1 MTRFWFPF
9 LALLLLLAPGAAE
22 ARKVALVIGNGQY
35 AAASPLANPANDIR
49 IVADAARS
57 AGFDEVVVASD
68 LDNRAFQAAMRDFRA
83 KANGAEVAM
92 VYFAGHGIEAQGRNW
107 LLPTDA
113 RLESD
118 LDLPYEAIQLDRLME
133 AVSGAQVRLV
143 ILDSC
148 RNNPFG
154 QNWRSGTRAVARGL
168 AGVEADDVL
177 VIFAAAPGQTASDGT
192 GANSPFALALARRL
206 PEPDLPVQLL
216 GGAIRDDVLAAT
228 GGNQRP
234 FVSASITGTPVY
246 LVPRTV
252 PTLVAAPA
260 AVPAG
265 DRGASEEIFW
275 KGALAESSV
284 RAFSAYLSEFP
295 DGRYASDASDAIARL
310 LQPSGDGAAV
320 RGGRYRVSDI
330 VIECFKVTGYLGLPD
345 QLFLRFGGETRFPE
359 GGKDAYT
366 MKKGQRWAVPRSFDF
381 DRATTL
387 QVLEHDDIGGND
399 IIGTIDLEPRTGTFT
414 RTLNGDRS
422 EYRVTYVVSAE

>member
-1 MTRFWFPF
+1 MTRFF
-9 LALLLLLAPGAAE
+9 LPLLTLLLLLHPTAAE
-22 ARKVALVIGNGQY
+22 ARKVALVIGNTSY
-35 AAASPLANPANDIR
+35 AHASALTNPANDIR
-49 IVADAARS
+49 IVADAAKA

-68 LDNRAFQAAMRDFRA
+68 LDNQKFQTAMRDFRA
-83 KANGAEVAM
+83 KANGADVAM
-92 VYFAGHGIEAQGRNW
+92 VYFAGHGIEAQGKNW

-133 AVSGAQVRLV
+133 AVSGAQIRMVV
-143 ILDSC
+143 LDAC

-154 QNWRSGTRAVARGL
+154 SKWRSGTRAVARGM

-192 GANSPFALALARRL
+192 GADSPFALALARRL

-252 PTLVAAPA
+252 PTLVAAAPS
-260 AVPAG
+260 VPTG
-265 DRGASEEIFW
+265 DRTASEEIFW

-295 DGRYASDASDAIARL
+295 SGRYADDASDAIARL
-310 LQPSGDGAAV
+310 LAPSADGGAV
-320 RGGRYRVSDI
+320 RGGKYRVSDI
-330 VIECFKVTGYLGLPD
+330 VIECLKVTGYLGLPD
-345 QLFLRFGGETRFPE
+345 QLFLRFGGSQRFPE
-359 GGKDAYT
+359 SKKDSYT
-366 MKKGQRWAVPRSFDF
+366 MKKGQRWVVPRSFDF
-381 DRATTL
+381 DGNSTVQL
-387 QVLEHDDIGGND
+387 LEDDDVGGND
-399 IIGTIDLEPRTGTFT
+399 ILGTIDLEPRVGNFT
-414 RTLNGDRS
+414 RTINGDRS
-422 EYRVTYVVSAE
+422 EYKVTYRVSAE

>member
-1 MTRFWFPF
+1 MTRFF
-9 LALLLLLAPGAAE
+9 LPLLTLLLLLSPTAAE
-22 ARKVALVIGNGQY
+22 ARKVALVIGNTSY
-35 AAASPLANPANDIR
+35 AHASALTNPANDIR
-49 IVADAARS
+49 IVADAAKA

-68 LDNRAFQAAMRDFRA
+68 LDNQKFQTAMRDFRA
-83 KANGAEVAM
+83 KANGAHVAM
-92 VYFAGHGIEAQGRNW
+92 VYFAGHGIEAQGKNW

-133 AVSGAQVRLV
+133 AVSGAQIRMVV
-143 ILDSC
+143 LDAC

-154 QNWRSGTRAVARGL
+154 SKWRSGTRAVARGM

-252 PTLVAAPA
+252 PTLVAAAPS
-260 AVPAG
+260 VPTS
-265 DRGASEEIFW
+265 DRTASEEIFW

-295 DGRYASDASDAIARL
+295 SGRYAGDASDAIARL
-310 LQPSGDGAAV
+310 LAPSDDGGAV
-320 RGGRYRVSDI
+320 RGGKYRVSDI
-330 VIECFKVTGYLGLPD
+330 VIECLKVTGYLGLPD
-345 QLFLRFGGETRFPE
+345 QLFLRFGGRQRFPE
-359 GGKDAYT
+359 SKKDSYT
-366 MKKGQRWAVPRSFDF
+366 MKKGQRWVVPRSFDF
-381 DRATTL
+381 DGNSTVQL
-387 QVLEHDDIGGND
+387 LEDDDVGGND
-399 IIGTIDLEPRTGTFT
+399 ILGTIDLEPRVGNFT
-414 RTLNGDRS
+414 RTINGDRS
-422 EYRVTYVVSAE
+422 EYKVTYRVSAE

>member
-1 MTRFWFPF
+1 MTRFFLPL
-9 LALLLLLAPGAAE
+9 LALFLLLAPASAE
-22 ARKVALVIGNGQY
+22 ARKVALVIGNASY
-35 AAASPLANPANDIR
+35 AHASALTNPANDIK
-49 IVADAARS
+49 IVADAAKK

-68 LDNRAFQAAMRDFRA
+68 LTNQAFQTSMRDFRA
-83 KANGAEVAM
+83 KADGADVAM
-92 VYFAGHGIEAQGRNW
+92 VYFAGHGIEAQGKNW

-113 RLESD
+113 KLESD

-133 AVSGAQVRLV
+133 AVSGAQIRMVV
-143 ILDSC
+143 LDAC

-154 QNWRSGTRAVARGL
+154 SKWRSGTRAVARGM

-206 PEPDLPVQLL
+206 PEADLPVQLL

-252 PTLVAAPA
+252 PTLVAAAPT
-260 AVPAG
+260 VPTG
-265 DRGASEEIFW
+265 DRTASEEIFW

-295 DGRYASDASDAIARL
+295 SGRYAGDASDAIARL
-310 LQPSGDGAAV
+310 LAPSADGGGV
-320 RGGRYRVSDI
+320 RGGKYRVSDI
-330 VIECFKVTGYLGLPD
+330 VIECIKVTGFLGLPD
-345 QLFLRFGGETRFPE
+345 QLFLRFGGSQRFPE
-359 GGKDAYT
+359 SKKDSYT
-366 MKKGQRWAVPRSFDF
+366 MKKGQRWVVPRSFDF
-381 DRATTL
+381 DGNSTVQL
-387 QVLEHDDIGGND
+387 LEDDDVGGND
-399 IIGTIDLEPRTGTFT
+399 ILGTIDLEPRVGNFT
-414 RTLNGDRS
+414 RTINGDRS
-422 EYRVTYVVSAE
+422 EYKVTYKVSAE

>member
-1 MTRFWFPF
+1 MTRFF
-9 LALLLLLAPGAAE
+9 LPLLTLLLLLHPTAAE
-22 ARKVALVIGNGQY
+22 ARKVALVIGNTSY
-35 AAASPLANPANDIR
+35 AHANALTNPANDIR
-49 IVADAARS
+49 IVADAAKA

-68 LDNRAFQAAMRDFRA
+68 LDNQKFQTAMRDFRA
-83 KANGAEVAM
+83 KANGADVAM
-92 VYFAGHGIEAQGRNW
+92 VYFAGHGIEAQGKNW

-133 AVSGAQVRLV
+133 AVSGAQIRMVV
-143 ILDSC
+143 LDAC

-154 QNWRSGTRAVARGL
+154 SKWRSGTRAVARGM

-252 PTLVAAPA
+252 PTLVAAAPS
-260 AVPAG
+260 VPTS
-265 DRGASEEIFW
+265 DRTASEEIFW

-295 DGRYASDASDAIARL
+295 SGRYAGDASDAIARL
-310 LQPSGDGAAV
+310 LAPSDDGGAV
-320 RGGRYRVSDI
+320 RGGKYRVSDI
-330 VIECFKVTGYLGLPD
+330 VIECLKVTGYLGLPD
-345 QLFLRFGGETRFPE
+345 QLFLRFGGSQRFPE
-359 GGKDAYT
+359 SKKDSYT
-366 MKKGQRWAVPRSFDF
+366 MKKGQRWVVPRSFDF
-381 DRATTL
+381 DGNSTVQL
-387 QVLEHDDIGGND
+387 LEDDDVGGND
-399 IIGTIDLEPRTGTFT
+399 ILGTIDLEPRVGNFT
-414 RTLNGDRS
+414 RTINGDRS
-422 EYRVTYVVSAE
+422 EYKVTYRVSAE